1 MPDVVKKSGAQKAA
15 EADVT
20 AFREALGPFVT
31 AAETTRMPMMFT
43 NAKDPRHP
51 IVFVNQAFLILSG
64 YDEHEILGQS
74 FDFLMER
81 GTDPEILAEIQTAFA
96 GGRGLDPL
104 VRYCRKD
111 DVGVWLRIFIAP
123 VRDEKGEILQHF
135 ASFVDVTEHKEE
147 EDRLR
152 RLLGDLGLRPTDQE
166 R

>member
-1 MPDVVKKSGAQKAA
+1 MPNVVKKSGAQKAA
-15 EADVT
+15 EADVA

-43 NAKDPRHP
+43 DAKAPEHP
-51 IVFVNQAFLILSG
+51 IVFVNQAFLKLSG

-81 GTDPEILAEIQTAFA
+81 GTDPGMLAEIQTAFE
-96 GGRGLDPL
+96 GGRDLDPL
-104 VRYCRKD
+104 VRYRRKD
-111 DVGVWLRIFIAP
+111 DVGAWLRIFITP
-123 VRDEKGEILQHF
+123 VRDRSGEILQHF

-152 RLLGDLGLRPTDQE
+152 RLLGDLGLRATD
-166 R
+166 